1 MHRLGKNKT
10 EREYVVYLA
19 AATLNVHMCQRP
31 IANIQTYEESAKKA
45 KKKPLHTSFTL
56 DSIRFI
62 KEASPFPTTS
72 FDTHANRGMTCR
84 QRCKQCMPL
93 IARTN
98 DSSA

>member
-45 KKKPLHTSFTL
+45 KKNCCTPRLH
-56 DSIRFI
+56 SIPF
-62 KEASPFPTTS
+62 AS
-72 FDTHANRGMTCR
+72 
-84 QRCKQCMPL
+84 
-93 IARTN
+93 
-98 DSSA
+98 

>member
-45 KKKPLHTSFTL
+45 K
-56 DSIRFI
+56 
-62 KEASPFPTTS
+62 
-72 FDTHANRGMTCR
+72 
-84 QRCKQCMPL
+84 
-93 IARTN
+93 
-98 DSSA
+98 